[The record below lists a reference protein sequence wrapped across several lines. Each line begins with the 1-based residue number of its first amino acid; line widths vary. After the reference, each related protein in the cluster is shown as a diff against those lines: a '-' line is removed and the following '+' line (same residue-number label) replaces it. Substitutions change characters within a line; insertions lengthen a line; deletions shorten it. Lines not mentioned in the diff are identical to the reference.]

1 MVRDVAGEGCAPYA
15 GLGVGGKDGGKPEP
29 SHALLRSI
37 RGADVSWHV
46 RGQGSNGNRALG

>member
-37 RGADVSWHV
+37 RGADVSWRV